1 MKKISLLIVCIL
13 FSCTTLA
20 AGPLLPFLPQPQGES
35 TAADSFQLQQRFLD
49 FELEMG
55 KVMDEMRA
63 LASEQAKFE
72 NQLDAFYITGSGFGQ
87 MRRFYITGDGKGQA
101 KNFLGLPLWY
111 DGVESEAQTQGS
123 KANQRIYLTIVGK
136 PSEQIEVASSIIPS
150 AVWGGSPSLRL
161 DNVAI
166 KTNFS
171 GFKTTAGTF
180 WAEFSPLTL
189 YYPKAKTWFESSY
202 FTRVRTQWEEEQG
215 IVGNKRKLEGL
226 SLEYDLDNIFLQGF
240 MSKVKDSSGNTR
252 HRFLTGYAVNVIP
265 FGNNLVGANWLR
277 LADDPVSGGGSAM
290 NAELLGLNWN
300 WKLWRNLSTTGEV
313 VRSQYDNSVTET
325 VAAAEDLAAWCELRW
340 DMKDLIVQLR
350 SLKVGP
356 YYYAP
361 ASQSRTYNL
370 SDLTRFGAESSITAM
385 GGTVANA
392 DKEALPY
399 GLATPNRKG
408 YQVRAL
414 YAPGGRVQ
422 AAFERTDL
430 HQVQPTDEDGTI
442 SQDAPRYHYVADCI
456 GTEVDLTGLV
466 RIGNRSFPR
475 RKLKLA
481 GQLEKRTRLTVDSPE
496 RFDETLV
503 DWGFAYELRSGWNLL
518 LGGKNKNSDG
528 TKHKST
534 VLGLEVMVSPHTTV
548 CVSGSN
554 IDFVDAANSQN
565 NYQGKVAEVSLKT
578 YF

>member
-1 MKKISLLIVCIL
+1 M
-13 FSCTTLA
+13 
-20 AGPLLPFLPQPQGES
+20 
-35 TAADSFQLQQRFLD
+35 
-49 FELEMG
+49 
-55 KVMDEMRA
+55 
-63 LASEQAKFE
+63 
-72 NQLDAFYITGSGFGQ
+72 
-87 MRRFYITGDGKGQA
+87 
-101 KNFLGLPLWY
+101 
-111 DGVESEAQTQGS
+111 
-123 KANQRIYLTIVGK
+123 
-136 PSEQIEVASSIIPS
+136 
-150 AVWGGSPSLRL
+150 

-340 DMKDLIVQLR
+340 DMKDLNCSAALFEGGTYYVR
-350 SLKVGP
+350 SV
-356 YYYAP
+356 
-361 ASQSRTYNL
+361 SQSRTYNL

-385 GGTVANA
+385 GGNGSQCRQGSLMGWQRQTV
-392 DKEALPY
+392 
-399 GLATPNRKG
+399 R
-408 YQVRAL
+408 V
-414 YAPGGRVQ
+414 PGAGFVCARGRS

-442 SQDAPRYHYVADCI
+442 SQDAPRHHYVADCI
-456 GTEVDLTGLV
+456 WHRGRSHRPV
-466 RIGNRSFPR
+466 RIGNRSFPQ

-496 RFDETLV
+496 RFDETPV
-503 DWGFAYELRSGWNLL
+503 DWGFAYELRSAGI
-518 LGGKNKNSDG
+518 LGGKNKTQTAPN
-528 TKHKST
+528 TRALFL
-534 VLGLEVMVSPHTTV
+534 VEVMVSPHKQLAYLAATLFLWMQPIARTIIKE
-548 CVSGSN
+548 SGRGISKDLFLLRRTGMKSGVWL
-554 IDFVDAANSQN
+554 IIVAVVMAFSLTATAENSRL
-565 NYQGKVAEVSLKT
+565 KMTRAKSLW
-578 YF
+578 